1 MARAN
6 AVYAL
11 TGLLLSWACS
21 DAQDARSLAPAEPTA
36 AGSASRTGLPGAN
49 DPAGVQPAPTPSGS
63 EDLNVDRLA
72 PAGGAGAPVGPADR
86 APTRSMGCGQPAL
99 TSGAQTLAVGGIERT
114 FLLDLPRSYDPDLAY
129 PLVFGFHGATTSA
142 ARFRS
147 AGYGNLLSALGDSAI
162 VVHADALGT
171 PTAWNDPSDVPFF
184 DAMVELLEQSLCVD
198 EARVFAT
205 GHSSGGFFTNTL
217 GCQRGNVL
225 RAIAPVSGGGPFGGA
240 RCTGEVAVWLAH
252 GENDMTVPFATGEA
266 SRDGWLGRNGC
277 STSTTATG
285 TPPECVDYADC
296 NAALPVRWCVHQN
309 GHNWP
314 SFAPR
319 AIWDFFRML

>member
-1 MARAN
+1 MAHAN
-6 AVYAL
+6 ALYAV
-11 TGLLLSWACS
+11 TGLVLSLACS
-21 DAQDARSLAPAEPTA
+21 NAKDTPALAPAEPTA
-36 AGSASRTGLPGAN
+36 AESGSRTGLPGAN
-49 DPAGVQPAPTPSGS
+49 EPAGASLEPTPSGG

-72 PAGGAGAPVGPADR
+72 PAGGAEAPGGRGDPA
-86 APTRSMGCGQPAL
+86 ATRSPGCGQPAL
-99 TSGAQTLAVGGIERT
+99 TTGAQTLAVGGVDRT
-114 FLLDLPRSYDPDLAY
+114 FLLDLPPSYDPDLAY

-147 AGYGNLLSALGDSAI
+147 AGYGNLLSAMGDSAI

-171 PTAWNDPSDVPFF
+171 PTAWNNQTDLPFF
-184 DAMVELLEQSLCVD
+184 DALLERLEQSLCVD

-217 GCQRGNVL
+217 GCQRGDVL
-225 RAIAPVSGGGPFGGA
+225 KAIAPVSGGGPFGA

-285 TPPECVDYADC
+285 TPAECVDYSDC
-296 NAALPVRWCVHQN
+296 NAELPVRWCVHQN